1 MENFVIQHTLTFED
15 KELKTW
21 KETYSTESEAL
32 NTYMELV
39 AENIAAFP
47 KNEAWDENGS
57 ERGLLSW
64 WFFEIGGF
72 EHLTMQLDFYKEK
85 RKRVIKK

>member
-1 MENFVIQHTLTFED
+1 MKKFVIQQILTFED
-15 KELKTW
+15 TELKTW
-21 KETYSTESEAL
+21 EETYDTESEAL

-47 KNEAWDENGS
+47 KNEAWEENGS

-72 EHLTMQLDFYKEK
+72 EDLTLYVGLYAKDSEE
-85 RKRVIKK
+85 